1 MIGTHLSLSHCV
13 VTMCNLPIPQHPYLS
28 PVCPL
33 LPFDTHT
40 TVDDHKADIVNHLR
54 DEAPDE
60 PPTGPEEVVCKQS
73 GILEQTIYVADSPL
87 GEQFTQ
93 MPDFLNG
100 GSEHS
105 LTQTG
110 V

>member
-1 MIGTHLSLSHCV
+1 MLPPLPPHPHLPTL
-13 VTMCNLPIPQHPYLS
+13 
-28 PVCPL
+28 CPP
-33 LPFDTHT
+33 LPFATT
-40 TVDDHKADIVNHLR
+40 TVDDDHKADVVSQLR

-60 PPTGPEEVVCKQS
+60 HPSGPEEVVCEQS
-73 GILEQTIYVADSPL
+73 GELEQTNFVAEPPSC
-87 GEQFTQ
+87 EQLTQ

-105 LTQTG
+105 RSQTG